1 MNFKDFLMLEL
12 SAELSVGDKVKVVQ
26 GEMQG
31 ATGFIQSFDGEQ
43 IIFKPNNIED
53 FDDNIGVI
61 QMFVDKY
68 FEQGDAIRIIDGKY
82 NGETGIITEVQKELE
97 DLKEEKDEKMKKFLV
112 HPMIKLDKTK
122 RELRINRNFIK
133 LKTDIV
139 KDSQKLL

>member
-1 MNFKDFLMLEL
+1 
-12 SAELSVGDKVKVVQ
+12 
-26 GEMQG
+26 
-31 ATGFIQSFDGEQ
+31 
-43 IIFKPNNIED
+43 
-53 FDDNIGVI
+53 
-61 QMFVDKY
+61 MFVDKF

-82 NGETGIITEVQKELE
+82 SGETGIITEVQKELE
-97 DLKEEKDEKMKKFLV
+97 DLKDEKDEKMKKFLV

>member
-1 MNFKDFLMLEL
+1 
-12 SAELSVGDKVKVVQ
+12 
-26 GEMQG
+26 
-31 ATGFIQSFDGEQ
+31 
-43 IIFKPNNIED
+43 
-53 FDDNIGVI
+53 
-61 QMFVDKY
+61 MFVDKY